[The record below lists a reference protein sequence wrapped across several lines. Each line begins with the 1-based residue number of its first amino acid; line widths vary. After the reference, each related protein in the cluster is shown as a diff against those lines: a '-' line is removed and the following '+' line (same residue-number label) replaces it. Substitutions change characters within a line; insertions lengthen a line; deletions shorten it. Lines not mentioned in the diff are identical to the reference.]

1 MKKYIL
7 DKLNIQIFAEA
18 GEPSGGGGEPAPGG
32 ETTGGEGTSQAVEVP
47 EYINS
52 YVEGIEDAGQKEYLQ
67 GLLKDEK
74 GVNTLKNFIQDPN
87 REWDI
92 KAEDYDIGNVDVA
105 EYLKGAKERGMSEE
119 MAKSFL
125 SGRVEYLKTQ
135 REAMSPE
142 LRALDEPIQNF
153 IGAEKDPEIQQVYA
167 RLAENAKGREVLQ
180 RLMTAETPATPGITG
195 GNTGAGTGYTHDS
208 FIIAFNDAYDKKD
221 NAKLQQLKT
230 FANNSKDSFYK
241 DFLGD

>member
-1 MKKYIL
+1 MKRFIL
-7 DKLNIQIFAEA
+7 DRLNIQIFAEA
-18 GEPSGGGGEPAPGG
+18 GEPSGGGGEPAPAGT
-32 ETTGGEGTSQAVEVP
+32 ETGGEGTPQAVEVP

-52 YVEGIEDAGQKEYLQ
+52 YVEGVEDAGQKEYLQ

-105 EYLKGAKERGMSEE
+105 EYLKGAKEKGMSEE
-119 MAKSFL
+119 AAKTFL
-125 SGRVEYLKTQ
+125 SGRVEYLKAQ

-195 GNTGAGTGYTHDS
+195 GNAGAGTGYTHDS

>member
-1 MKKYIL
+1 MKRLIL
-7 DKLNIQIFAEA
+7 DTLNIQLFAEP
-18 GEPSGGGGEPAPGG
+18 GEPSGGGGEPTP
-32 ETTGGEGTSQAVEVP
+32 TTGGEGTPQAVEVP

-52 YVEGIEDAGQKEYLQ
+52 YVEGLEDAGQKEYLQ

-142 LRALDEPIQNF
+142 LRALDEPIQNY
-153 IGAEKDPEIQQVYA
+153 ITAEKDPGIQEVYA

-195 GNTGAGTGYTHDS
+195 GNAGAGTGYTHDS